1 MRKLLLNST
10 ALATAAA
17 ITAGSALADVSISA
31 YSEFKY
37 LSRSSQV
44 TANDG
49 TSFTK
54 DSEIHFNFSNKT
66 DSGLDIGYAVQL
78 ESDSGDSAIQESSIS
93 ISGGFGKIVLGEVDS
108 VGGTYAISAQDAV
121 AEEVSASA
129 TSATVLTNT
138 DITMIDADDEKIS
151 YHLPAMGGFTG
162 GVSFADSGN
171 TAGTDTTTFGFQYT
185 MEAAGNTIT
194 LAGASGST
202 EVAGAAD
209 QDSQNLAIKVASGNL
224 TLIAAQGTYEAAD
237 EDRKGTGIG
246 ASYTMSNGMVIG
258 AYTFKSD
265 DQLDVGEEYSKSGV
279 EVKYSIAS
287 GLDAYINVD
296 DYNYKIGTSEAT
308 TADSGTTSQLTIK
321 ASF

>member
-1 MRKLLLNST
+1 MRKLLLGST
-10 ALATAAA
+10 AIATAAILSANAVLADVA
-17 ITAGSALADVSISA
+17 ITAA
-31 YSEFKY
+31 SEWTY
-37 LSRSSQV
+37 VNRASDQTTL
-44 TANDG
+44 DG
-49 TSFTK
+49 DSYGME
-54 DSEIHFNFSNKT
+54 SEITFKFSNKT

-121 AEEVSASA
+121 AEEVSATA

-202 EVAGAAD
+202 EVAGGTD

-265 DQLDVGEEYSKSGV
+265 DQLDVGEEYSKSGA
-279 EVKYSIAS
+279 ELKYTIAS